1 MRKILVATL
10 VMMMGLMALAGVAGA
25 EFGAE
30 LPVLRVGMECAYAPY
45 NWTQAEDS
53 EFAVPLAAGGYADG
67 YDVQVARYLAE
78 QLGMRLEIVKTEWDG
93 LIPALT
99 SGTGKID
106 AIVAGMSPTAAR
118 REVVAFTEP
127 YYESDVVVVVRNDG
141 PYANATSIQ
150 ELSGAKLTGQLNT
163 FHYELIEQI
172 EGVQRQ
178 VAMGDFPVMVAAL
191 SGGRIDGYVSERPG
205 AMSAVAANPNL
216 SYLVFEEGQ
225 GFAIDPEETII
236 SVAVRKDSPLLDQIN
251 AVLADLPEETRLEMM
266 AQALER
272 QPGEN

>member
-225 GFAIDPEETII
+225 SFAIDPEETII
-236 SVAVRKDSPLLDQIN
+236 SVAVR
-251 AVLADLPEETRLEMM
+251 
-266 AQALER
+266 
-272 QPGEN
+272 

>member
-1 MRKILVATL
+1 MRKILAATL
-10 VMMMGLMALAGVAGA
+10 VMMMALMGMMAGSAA
-25 EFGAE
+25 AE

-45 NWTQAEDS
+45 NWTQAEPS
-53 EFAVPLAAGGYADG
+53 EYAVPLAAGGYADG

-78 QLGMRLEIVKTEWDG
+78 QLGMQLEIVKTEWDG

-127 YYESDVVVVVRNDG
+127 YYESDVVVVVRKDG
-141 PYANATSIQ
+141 PFANATSIQ
-150 ELSGAKLTGQLNT
+150 ELAGARITGQLNT
-163 FHYELIEQI
+163 FHYDLIEQI
-172 EGVQRQ
+172 EGVNRQ

-191 SGGRIDGYVSERPG
+191 SGGRIDGYISERPG
-205 AMSAVAANPNL
+205 AMSAVAANPAL
-216 SYLVFEEGQ
+216 SYLVFEEGK
-225 GFAIDPEETII
+225 GFQIDPEETII
-236 SVAVRKDSPLLDQIN
+236 SVAVRQDSPLLQQIN
-251 AVLADLPEETRLEMM
+251 TALAGLTEEARLELM